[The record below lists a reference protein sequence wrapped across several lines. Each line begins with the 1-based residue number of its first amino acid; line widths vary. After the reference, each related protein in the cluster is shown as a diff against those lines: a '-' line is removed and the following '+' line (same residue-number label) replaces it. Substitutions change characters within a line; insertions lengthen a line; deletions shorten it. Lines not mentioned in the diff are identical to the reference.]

1 MASKTKAPGITGY
14 FLIKVLLILILLLV
28 VWKVPSFTQGGWKL
42 RLVKGASSFLIPGV
56 IVSVSRFVIISI
68 YNARHSGGTVRGNFV
83 LGINRLTA
91 VINVTLFIIALMFVF
106 GINPV
111 EFLTGMTI
119 VAMAI
124 AVTFRDYITNM
135 LSGLFIMFSDQL
147 SVGDFIEVDGNRGK
161 IEDITFSSIIMK
173 NEDRDVVSVPNNMVF
188 THPLINLSAH
198 KPETYI
204 VKFELPIEMSSHTG
218 GLEKYLSNNFATSAE
233 LKGCST
239 GNLMVDAIGKDFVT
253 YKIELNTKTTDI
265 YLHKKLEHFILRK
278 VAEFR
283 PPAACDV

>member
-1 MASKTKAPGITGY
+1 MANKTKAPGITGY
-14 FLIKVLLILILLLV
+14 FIIKVLLTLILLLV
-28 VWKVPSFTQGGWKL
+28 VWKVPSFTEGGWKL

-83 LGINRLTA
+83 LGINRLTV
-91 VINVTLFIIALMFVF
+91 VINSTLFIIALMFVF

-173 NEDRDVVSVPNNMVF
+173 NEDQDVVTVPNNMVF

-204 VKFELPIEMSSHTG
+204 VKFELPFELSLYTG
-218 GLEKYLSNNFATSAE
+218 ELEKYLFDNSAAE
-233 LKGCST
+233 LKGCSIN
-239 GNLMVDAIGKDFVT
+239 NLTVDAIGKDFVS
-253 YKIELNTKTTDI
+253 YKIEFNTNTTDI
-265 YLHKKLEHFILRK
+265 YLHKKVENFILKK
-278 VAEFR
+278 VATFK
-283 PPAACDV
+283 PSTVPSV